1 MSRFSAETESVLLAS
16 GWFPGRQVD
25 IRAWQDRLADFAWHA
40 AAVRFLTEFG
50 GISVDLSGPGVT
62 CAREPFVIDP
72 ALAIGEEQRFEELSE
87 RFGLRLFP
95 IGEFGVGDF
104 FLGMDEYGVLYLL
117 AAWAFRLG
125 APDEALE
132 NLIKG
137 VRGVRMSAQDQDGR
151 S

>member
-16 GWFPGRQVD
+16 GWFPGRQTD
-25 IRAWQDRLADFAWHA
+25 IRAWRDRLANFTWHA
-40 AAVRFLTEFG
+40 AAERFLTEFG
-50 GISVDLSGPGVT
+50 GISVDVSGPGVT

-72 ALAIGEEQRFEELSE
+72 ALAVGEEDRFEELSK
-87 RFGLRLFP
+87 RFGRRFFP

-104 FLGMDEYGVLYLL
+104 FLGIDEYGVLYLL
-117 AAWAFRLG
+117 AAWALRVG
-125 APDEALE
+125 ALDEALE

-137 VRGVRMSAQDQDGR
+137 VKGVRLSAQDERGR

>member
-1 MSRFSAETESVLLAS
+1 M
-16 GWFPGRQVD
+16 
-25 IRAWQDRLADFAWHA
+25 
-40 AAVRFLTEFG
+40 
-50 GISVDLSGPGVT
+50 
-62 CAREPFVIDP
+62 IDP